1 MSERLTWYLRIFTIL
16 KAKFRSIL
24 KWFRDLAKSVDRV
37 LDSRFGILKRAI
49 QTFSEA
55 RAPQA
60 SASVAFYAIFSIF
73 PLLLVI
79 IAVGSYFVDAEQVL
93 QQVTGFV
100 GDYFP
105 TSVQLIN
112 QNLRQVFNARGAFGI
127 VALLTLLW
135 AASSVFTNLAFNIN
149 LAWTDARR
157 RHFLHKRLVGLG
169 TIAALSLM
177 WVLFMAANWVMSLDV
192 ILNLINSSPLTKSL
206 WGHLSTLA
214 SWVTVFLLLFW
225 LYRWSPG
232 SPSRWRAIFWG
243 ALVATGAWKLASF
256 IFSWYLKTLLDGY
269 RLIYGSLGAIVA
281 FLLLIYILAYIA
293 LFGAHLAAAIDR
305 NWRLRFKG
313 GLKE

>member
-1 MSERLTWYLRIFTIL
+1 MFDILLGQMGKVLGFDMRFKTIQKRAREL
-16 KAKFRSIL
+16 V
-24 KWFRDLAKSVDRV
+24 KSADRV
-37 LDSRFGILKRAI
+37 TDSRFGILKRAI

-177 WVLFMAANWVMSLDV
+177 WVLFMAAQL
-192 ILNLINSSPLTKSL
+192 
-206 WGHLSTLA
+206 GHE
-214 SWVTVFLLLFW
+214 
-225 LYRWSPG
+225 PG
-232 SPSRWRAIFWG
+232 C
-243 ALVATGAWKLASF
+243 
-256 IFSWYLKTLLDGY
+256 
-269 RLIYGSLGAIVA
+269 
-281 FLLLIYILAYIA
+281 
-293 LFGAHLAAAIDR
+293 
-305 NWRLRFKG
+305 
-313 GLKE
+313 